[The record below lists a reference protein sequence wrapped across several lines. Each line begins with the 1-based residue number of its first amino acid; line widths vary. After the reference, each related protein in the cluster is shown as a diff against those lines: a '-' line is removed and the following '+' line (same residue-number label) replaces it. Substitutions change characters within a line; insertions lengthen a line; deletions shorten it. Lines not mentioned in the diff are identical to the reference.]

1 MAKDNQKVKDSL
13 TFSEALLAQNPN
25 FLVLDEPTNDLD
37 LQTLAI
43 LEEFLIDEFEG
54 CLIVVSHDR
63 RFMDRVT
70 ESLLIFQGEGEISQ
84 FTGSFTEYLEYL
96 KLEREEK
103 QNKSKSNSNSSS
115 TTKTGKSSK
124 GNENTK
130 RKPSSK
136 EKREFSGLEDEIER
150 LKENIGEL
158 ETKMYVDSGVG
169 YSELADLQRRCDEL
183 KGTIEAKEL
192 RWLELAEICM
202 E

>member
-1 MAKDNQKVKDSL
+1 M
-13 TFSEALLAQNPN
+13 
-25 FLVLDEPTNDLD
+25 
-37 LQTLAI
+37 
-43 LEEFLIDEFEG
+43 
-54 CLIVVSHDR
+54 
-63 RFMDRVT
+63 T
-70 ESLLIFQGEGEISQ
+70 ESLLIFQGEGEILE
-84 FTGSFTEYLEYL
+84 FTGSFTEYLDYL
-96 KLEREEK
+96 KQEREETQMK
-103 QNKSKSNSNSSS
+103 AKAKSKSKSNED
-115 TTKTGKSSK
+115 KSSLK
-124 GNENTK
+124 RGENVT

-136 EKREFSGLEDEIER
+136 EKREFSSLEDEIER